1 MSQGRPINEDITE
14 DNWRMILQRIK
25 TVLCDDFHRND
36 LEGDEVWNEYVPQK
50 TRKKFL
56 EEKREFAFA
65 ALDDLQRFFCEE
77 NVRENYY
84 VLRRNDVAEW
94 KMFFDKFFEEYENN
108 LTQDNII
115 YNFTC
120 DRKVHNNLSMK
131 NIIYDTFTNRMVF
144 INPTSRNL
152 DIVDKNKD
160 YASLYM
166 CAMGL
171 SAIDSKKFIEDC
183 REITISKVAQERMN
197 VCLDILNDL
206 FDNSEY
212 LMMYALYEMF
222 LIAHKKKDAYLLKYI
237 SQLRTSLYF
246 DMLTH

>member
-1 MSQGRPINEDITE
+1 
-14 DNWRMILQRIK
+14 
-25 TVLCDDFHRND
+25 
-36 LEGDEVWNEYVPQK
+36 
-50 TRKKFL
+50 
-56 EEKREFAFA
+56 
-65 ALDDLQRFFCEE
+65 
-77 NVRENYY
+77 
-84 VLRRNDVAEW
+84 
-94 KMFFDKFFEEYENN
+94 
-108 LTQDNII
+108 
-115 YNFTC
+115 
-120 DRKVHNNLSMK
+120 MK